1 MKEFMQSKTF
11 AGITILGLGPGDPG
25 LLTRQA
31 WDWLQ
36 QIPEVYVRTRQHPT
50 LSGLPSS
57 LKVYSFDEFYDQ
69 GQRFEEVYEQIVQK
83 VLELG
88 KRPVGVTYAVPGH
101 PFVAEATCPEIVR
114 RAKAQGLPV
123 QVIEGVSF
131 LEPVCTALGLDPF
144 PRLVL
149 ADAMELGNRH
159 MPFFPPSEPA
169 LIAQIYSRQVASE
182 VKLTL
187 MTVYPD
193 EHSVRLVHATGTA
206 EEKVEELK
214 LFEID
219 RSELTGLL
227 TVLYVPPLEPDTSME
242 SFQEVVARLR
252 APDGCPWDREQ
263 THLTLRTSL
272 LEETYEAIEAMD
284 KGDAASLQE
293 ELGDLVLQIV
303 LNAQIAYE
311 AGEFRMADVLQG
323 INQKIVRRHPHV
335 FGEVKVGNVDGVLR
349 NWEKLKEAERK
360 ANGQAS
366 TKGILDGI
374 PLTLPSLSQAQK
386 YQDRAAHVGF
396 DWKEV
401 GPVWDKVDEEMQEVK
416 DAKTDQEI
424 QEELGDLLFA
434 VVNLVR
440 WYKVDAESAL
450 RGTNL
455 KFKRRFGYIE
465 KKAIQQGRQ
474 LTDMTLPEMDVW
486 WEEAK
491 KEE

>member
-1 MKEFMQSKTF
+1 MQSKSST
-11 AGITILGLGPGDPG
+11 GIDI
-25 LLTRQA
+25 A
-31 WDWLQ
+31 
-36 QIPEVYVRTRQHPT
+36 
-50 LSGLPSS
+50 S
-57 LKVYSFDEFYDQ
+57 LV
-69 GQRFEEVYEQIVQK
+69 
-83 VLELG
+83 
-88 KRPVGVTYAVPGH
+88 PV
-101 PFVAEATCPEIVR
+101 F
-114 RAKAQGLPV
+114 
-123 QVIEGVSF
+123 
-131 LEPVCTALGLDPF
+131 TALRMDTVS
-144 PRLVL
+144 RLVL
-149 ADAMELGNRH
+149 TDAGELAARH
-159 MPFFPPSEPA
+159 TPFFPPTEPV
-169 LIAQIYSRQVASE
+169 LIARIHSQQVAAE
-182 VKLTL
+182 VKSIL

-193 EHSVRLVHATGTA
+193 EHLVKLAHGAGTA
-206 EEKVEELK
+206 DEKVEEIK
-214 LFEID
+214 LSEID
-219 RSELTGLL
+219 HSDLIGSSTA
-227 TVLYVPPLEPDTSME
+227 LYVPPLEPDTSME

-272 LEETYEAIEAMD
+272 LEETYETIEAMD
-284 KGDAASLQE
+284 KEDSVALQE

-311 AGEFRMADVLQG
+311 AGEFRLSDVLQG

-360 ANGQAS
+360 ANGQ
-366 TKGILDGI
+366 TDKKGILDGI
-374 PLTLPSLSQAQK
+374 PLALPALSQAQK

-401 GPVWDKVDEEMQEVK
+401 DPVWDKVAEEIQEVK
-416 DAKTDQEI
+416 NAKTAQEI
-424 QEELGDLLFA
+424 EEELGDLLFA

-465 KKAIQQGRQ
+465 KKAAQEGHQ

-491 KEE
+491 KEDKTEG